1 MKKTGQYFEKAM
13 EHSEVSGRFLIGF
26 VGVILV
32 LFEGALAGWPVFF
45 GAAPLLSLVFIY
57 WMTLYH
63 NKLMP
68 FITIF
73 IMGLLSDILFS
84 DLIGGRATSY
94 MLLAL
99 AINLRVTDP
108 KDDEFLKV
116 WINFVFAV
124 IAVMLFQL
132 IFFSVIN
139 FAIPSL
145 SPMMFQIGVTLI
157 LFPITYIFL
166 FAISNLLER
175 IKVFA

>member
-13 EHSEVSGRFLIGF
+13 EHSEVSGQFLIGF

-32 LFEGALAGWPVFF
+32 LFEGTLASWPVFY
-45 GAAPLLSLVFIY
+45 GAVPLLSLIFIY

-63 NKLMP
+63 SKLMP

-84 DLIGGRATSY
+84 SLIGGRATSY

-99 AINLRVTDP
+99 FMNLRVTDP
-108 KDDEFLKV
+108 QDDEFLKV
-116 WINFVFAV
+116 WVNFMFAV
-124 IAVMLFQL
+124 MAVMLFQL

-139 FAIPSL
+139 FSIPSL
-145 SPMMFQIGVTLI
+145 SPMMFQIGMTLI
-157 LFPITYIFL
+157 LFPIVYVIL
-166 FAISNLLER
+166 FAISNVLER

>member
-13 EHSEVSGRFLIGF
+13 EHSEVSGQFLIGF

-32 LFEGALAGWPVFF
+32 LFEGTLASWPVFY
-45 GAAPLLSLVFIY
+45 GAVPLLSLIFVY

-63 NKLMP
+63 SKLMP

-99 AINLRVTDP
+99 FMNLRVTDP
-108 KDDEFLKV
+108 QDDEFLKV
-116 WINFVFAV
+116 WVNFVVAV
-124 IAVMLFQL
+124 MTVMLFQL

-139 FAIPSL
+139 FSIPSL

-157 LFPITYIFL
+157 LFPIAYVFL

>member
-45 GAAPLLSLVFIY
+45 GAAPLLSLIFIY

-63 NKLMP
+63 SKLMP
-68 FITIF
+68 LITIF

-84 DLIGGRATSY
+84 DLVGGRATSY
-94 MLLAL
+94 MLMAL
-99 AINLRVTDP
+99 FLNLRVTDAE
-108 KDDEFLKV
+108 DDEFLRV
-116 WINFVFAV
+116 WINFTFAV

-132 IFFSVIN
+132 VFFSAIN
-139 FAIPSL
+139 LAIPSL
-145 SPMMFQIGVTLI
+145 SPLTFQIGVTLI
-157 LFPITYIFL
+157 LFPITYVVL

>member
-13 EHSEVSGRFLIGF
+13 EHSEVSGQFLIGF

-32 LFEGALAGWPVFF
+32 LFEGTLASWPVFY
-45 GAAPLLSLVFIY
+45 GAVPLLSLIFIY
-57 WMTLYH
+57 WMALYH
-63 NKLMP
+63 SKLMP

-99 AINLRVTDP
+99 FINLRMTDP
-108 KDDEFLKV
+108 QDDEFLKV
-116 WINFVFAV
+116 WVNFVFAV
-124 IAVMLFQL
+124 MAVMLFQL

-139 FAIPSL
+139 FSIPSL

-157 LFPITYIFL
+157 LFPIAYLIL
-166 FAISNLLER
+166 FAISNLLGR
-175 IKVFA
+175 IKVFT

>member
-1 MKKTGQYFEKAM
+1 M
-13 EHSEVSGRFLIGF
+13 
-26 VGVILV
+26 
-32 LFEGALAGWPVFF
+32 LFEGTLASWPVFY
-45 GAAPLLSLVFIY
+45 GAAPLLSLIFIY

-63 NKLMP
+63 SKLMP

-84 DLIGGRATSY
+84 SLIGGRATSY

-99 AINLRVTDP
+99 FMNLRVTDP
-108 KDDEFLKV
+108 QDDEFLKV
-116 WINFVFAV
+116 WVNFVFAV
-124 IAVMLFQL
+124 MAVMLFQL
-132 IFFSVIN
+132 IFFSIIN
-139 FAIPSL
+139 FSIPSL

-157 LFPITYIFL
+157 LFPIVYVFL